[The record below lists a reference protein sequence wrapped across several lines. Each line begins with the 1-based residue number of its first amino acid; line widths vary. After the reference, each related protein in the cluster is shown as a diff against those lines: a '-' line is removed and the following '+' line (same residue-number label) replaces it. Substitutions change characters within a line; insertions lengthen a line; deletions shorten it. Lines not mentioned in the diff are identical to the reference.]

1 MKSQVWRSQ
10 LTNVLKKNTWAFLPF
25 SKRNEEQRSLLA
37 IKIQW
42 KNNWTKRAVSTAQS
56 WNKHWKKYTFFAS
69 KICGKIQTLTN
80 AHGSNNQHNFEFLFI
95 CSPLFAVYGQILLTW
110 KNLIT
115 VSIKIRENNWNRHS
129 LFFFKSV
136 QLAMQEKLSSIKW

>member
-25 SKRNEEQRSLLA
+25 SKRNKEQRSLLA

-56 WNKHWKKYTFFAS
+56 WNKHWKKYTFFCF
-69 KICGKIQTLTN
+69 KDLWKNINTHE
-80 AHGSNNQHNFEFLFI
+80 HGSNNQLNFEFLFI
-95 CSPLFAVYGQILLTW
+95 CAPLFAVYGQILLTW

-115 VSIKIRENNWNRHS
+115 VSIKIRENNWYRHS
-129 LFFFKSV
+129 LFSFKSV